1 MPYHALSG
9 SQTAPIWSFSFLAR
23 PTTMLDMDLRD
34 SIRSFPTSPGVYLM
48 FDSDGVIL
56 YVGKARNLRQ
66 RVRSYFGNTDGRP
79 QVRFLMARVTEI
91 RFTVTDTE
99 KEALLLENNLIKQ
112 HQPRYNLN
120 LKDDKTFFSLRID
133 LRERF
138 PRFTVVRKIVRD
150 GARYFGPYASASAAR
165 EVLRQLQRM
174 FPLRHYPL
182 AACMNRARPCLYHQ
196 IGQCSAPC
204 HQLISPEQYGSLV
217 DGAVLF
223 LEGKS
228 KDLVTGFRQ
237 RMKAAAED
245 RRYEEAARWRDLLQA
260 IDTTLERQK
269 VVSQGGDSDILGL
282 ARDGERL
289 AVALL
294 FIRGGN
300 LSGSSVLHGT
310 GELGD
315 GDALSAFIQRFY
327 AAERSI
333 PDELLLPQTLD
344 DQGALEEWLSEMKGK
359 KVRITHP
366 QRGEKVE
373 LVNLAGRNAQAALLE
388 KNAAQQGVE
397 RTLQELRHKLGLS
410 SLPRRIECYDIST
423 LQGRHAV
430 GSGVAF
436 LNGVPDKARYRRYRI
451 KAVEGQDDFA
461 MLQEVFS
468 RRFSPQRIDQW
479 GLPDLVVVDG
489 GIGQL
494 NSTLAIVDELGLGG
508 QLQVVSLAKSRV
520 KGDGK
525 DATVERS
532 EERVF
537 LPGRRNPV
545 KLRQDGAALRLLAA
559 IRDEAHRF
567 AIEYHRS
574 LRDHETLRSCLRDI
588 PGVGPR
594 RERQL
599 LTRFG
604 SLEGIRQGS
613 LEELA
618 ALPGIGLQLAQ
629 EIKAAL
635 P

>member
-1 MPYHALSG
+1 
-9 SQTAPIWSFSFLAR
+9 
-23 PTTMLDMDLRD
+23 MLNMDLRD

-182 AACMNRARPCLYHQ
+182 AACMNRTRPCLYHQ

-228 KDLVTGFRQ
+228 KDLVTCFRQ

-245 RRYEEAARWRDLLQA
+245 QRYEEAARWRDLLQA

-315 GDALSAFIQRFY
+315 GDTLSAFIQRYY
-327 AAERSI
+327 ATERTI
-333 PDELLLPQTLD
+333 PDELLLPQTLE
-344 DQGALEEWLSEMKGK
+344 DQSALEEWLSELKGR
-359 KVRITHP
+359 KVRLTHP

-373 LVNLAGRNAQAALLE
+373 LVTLAGRNAQAALLE
-388 KNAAQQGVE
+388 KNTAQQGTE
-397 RTLQELRHKLGLS
+397 RTLEELQQKLALPT
-410 SLPRRIECYDIST
+410 LPRRIECYDIST

-468 RRFSPQRIDQW
+468 RRFSPQRIEQW

-494 NSTLAIVDELGLGG
+494 NSTLAIVDELGLRD
-508 QLQVVSLAKSRV
+508 QLQVVSLAKSRI

-525 DATVERS
+525 DVTVERS

-545 KLRQDGAALRLLAA
+545 KLRQDGTPLRLLAA

-574 LRDHETLRSCLRDI
+574 LREHETLHSCLRDI

-599 LTRFG
+599 LNRFG

-629 EIKAAL
+629 EIKATL
-635 P
+635 S

>member
-1 MPYHALSG
+1 
-9 SQTAPIWSFSFLAR
+9 
-23 PTTMLDMDLRD
+23 MDLRD

-48 FDSDGVIL
+48 YDADDAIL
-56 YVGKARNLRQ
+56 YIGKARNLRQ

-79 QVRFLMARVTEI
+79 QVRFLMARVTAI

-182 AACMNRARPCLYHQ
+182 TTCMNRARPCLYHQ

-204 HQLISPEQYGSLV
+204 LQLISPEQYGSLV
-217 DGAVLF
+217 DGALLF

-228 KDLVTGFRQ
+228 KDLVTGFKQ
-237 RMKAAAED
+237 RMKEAATLQ
-245 RRYEEAARWRDLLQA
+245 RYEEAARWRDLLQA

-294 FIRGGN
+294 FIRGGS
-300 LSGSSVLHGT
+300 LSGSSVLHGS

-315 GDALSAFIQRFY
+315 GDALSAFIQHY
-327 AAERSI
+327 YDAERNI
-333 PDELLLPQTLD
+333 PDELLLPQPLD
-344 DQGALEEWLSEMKGK
+344 DQGALEEWLSELKGK
-359 KVRITHP
+359 KVRLAHP

-373 LVNLAGRNAQAALLE
+373 LVALAVRNAQAALQE
-388 KNAAQQGVE
+388 KHAAQQGIE
-397 RTLQELRHKLGLS
+397 RTLQELQHKLGLPA
-410 SLPRRIECYDIST
+410 LPRRIECYDIST
-423 LQGRHAV
+423 LQGRHSV

-436 LNGVPDKARYRRYRI
+436 LDGAPDKGRYRRYRI
-451 KAVEGQDDFA
+451 KAIAGQDDFA
-461 MLQEVFS
+461 MLKEVFS
-468 RRFSPQRIDQW
+468 RRFSPQRIEQW

-489 GIGQL
+489 GVGQL
-494 NSTLAIVDELGLGG
+494 NSTLAIVDELGLRE
-508 QLQVVSLAKSRV
+508 QLPVVSLAKSRV

-525 DATVERS
+525 DVTVERS

-545 KLRQDGAALRLLAA
+545 KLRQDGTPIRLLAA

-567 AIEYHRS
+567 AIDYHRS
-574 LRDHETLRSCLRDI
+574 LREHELLRSRLRDI

-604 SLEGIRQGS
+604 SLEGIRQAS
-613 LEELA
+613 QDELA
-618 ALPGIGLQLAQ
+618 ALPGIGPQLAH

-635 P
+635 RADDPTPA

>member
-1 MPYHALSG
+1 
-9 SQTAPIWSFSFLAR
+9 
-23 PTTMLDMDLRD
+23 MDLRD

-48 FDSDGVIL
+48 HDADGVIL
-56 YVGKARNLRQ
+56 YIGKARNLRQ

-79 QVRFLMARVTEI
+79 QVRFLMARVVDI

-182 AACMNRARPCLYHQ
+182 TTCMNRARPCLYHQ

-204 HQLISPEQYGSLV
+204 CQLISPEQYGSLV

-228 KDLVTGFRQ
+228 KDLVAGFKQ
-237 RMKAAAED
+237 RMKAAAETQ
-245 RRYEEAARWRDLLQA
+245 RYEEAARWRDLLQA

-294 FIRGGN
+294 FIRGGS
-300 LSGSSVLHGT
+300 LSGSSVLHGS
-310 GELGD
+310 GELED
-315 GDALSAFIQRFY
+315 GDALSAFIQRY
-327 AAERSI
+327 YDAERSI
-333 PDELLLPQTLD
+333 PDELLLPLPLD
-344 DQGALEEWLSEMKGK
+344 DQTALEEWLTEIKGK
-359 KVRITHP
+359 KVRLAHP
-366 QRGEKVE
+366 QRGDKAE
-373 LVNLAGRNAQAALLE
+373 LVALAVRNAQAALQE
-388 KNAAQQGVE
+388 KNAAQQGIE
-397 RTLQELRHKLGLS
+397 RTLQELQHKLGLPA
-410 SLPRRIECYDIST
+410 LPRRIECYDIST
-423 LQGRHAV
+423 LQGRHSV

-436 LNGVPDKARYRRYRI
+436 LDGAPDKGRYRRYRI
-451 KAVEGQDDFA
+451 KAIAGQDDFA
-461 MLQEVFS
+461 MLKEVFS
-468 RRFSPQRIDQW
+468 RRFSPQRIEQW

-489 GIGQL
+489 GVGQL
-494 NSTLAIVDELGLGG
+494 NSTLAIVDELGLRE
-508 QLQVVSLAKSRV
+508 QLPVVSLAKSRV

-525 DATVERS
+525 DVTVERS

-545 KLRQDGAALRLLAA
+545 KLRQDRPPIRLLAA

-567 AIEYHRS
+567 AIDYHRN
-574 LRDHETLRSCLRDI
+574 LREHELLRSRLRDI

-604 SLEGIRQGS
+604 SLEGIRQAS
-613 LEELA
+613 QDELA
-618 ALPGIGLQLAQ
+618 ALPGIGPQLAH
-629 EIKAAL
+629 EVKAAL
-635 P
+635 QADDPTPA

>member
-1 MPYHALSG
+1 MQP
-9 SQTAPIWSFSFLAR
+9 
-23 PTTMLDMDLRD
+23 MDLRD

-48 FDSDGVIL
+48 YDADDAIL
-56 YVGKARNLRQ
+56 YIGKARNLRQ

-79 QVRFLMARVTEI
+79 QVRFLMARVTAI

-182 AACMNRARPCLYHQ
+182 ATCMNRARPCLYHQ

-204 HQLISPEQYGSLV
+204 HHLISPEQYGSLV
-217 DGAVLF
+217 DGAILF

-228 KDLVTGFRQ
+228 KDLVAGFKQ
-237 RMKAAAED
+237 RMKEAATLQ
-245 RRYEEAARWRDLLQA
+245 RYEEAARWRDLLQA

-315 GDALSAFIQRFY
+315 GDALSAFIQHY
-327 AAERSI
+327 YDAERSI
-333 PDELLLPQTLD
+333 PDELLLPQSLD

-359 KVRITHP
+359 KVRLTHP

-373 LVNLAGRNAQAALLE
+373 LVNLAGRNAQAALQE
-388 KNAAQQGVE
+388 KHARQLGVE
-397 RTLQELRHKLGLS
+397 RTLQELQHKLGLPA
-410 SLPRRIECYDIST
+410 LPRRIECYDIST

-436 LNGVPDKARYRRYRI
+436 LDGAPDTARYRRYRI
-451 KAVEGQDDFA
+451 KAVTGQDDFA
-461 MLQEVFS
+461 MLKEVFG
-468 RRFSPQRIDQW
+468 RRFSPPRIAAW
-479 GLPDLVVVDG
+479 GVPDLVVVDG

-494 NSTLAIVDELGLGG
+494 NSTLAIVDELGLRD
-508 QLQVVSLAKSRV
+508 QLQVASLAKSRV

-525 DATVERS
+525 DVTVERT

-545 KLRQDGAALRLLAA
+545 KLRQDSASLRLLAA

-574 LRDHETLRSCLRDI
+574 LRGHETLHSALRDI

-594 RERQL
+594 RERLL
-599 LTRFG
+599 LTHFG
-604 SLEGIRQGS
+604 SLEGVRRATPEQLAAVAGIG
-613 LEELA
+613 EELA
-618 ALPGIGLQLAQ
+618 EQIRGSMAIEPP
-629 EIKAAL
+629 ERD
-635 P
+635 